1 MRNLHILTIAAMTAI
16 SATAQTLNYPSA
28 PKTDVVDEYFGIRVS
43 DPYRQLENDTS
54 EITENWV
61 KAENAV
67 TQDFLSKIPFRKD
80 INNRLLQLA
89 NYPKY
94 SAPVRENDGKFYFYE
109 NDGLKNQSVLYRK
122 DTIDG
127 TPEVFLDPNTLSED
141 GTVALTG
148 TSQSHDGKYTA
159 YTIARSGSDWKE
171 IYVMETAT
179 RKLLS
184 DHILRAKFSD
194 ATWYGNGFFYS
205 AYEINTSG
213 KEYSEINLNH
223 RVYYHTLGT
232 PQSED
237 KVYFEDAAHPYHFH
251 GVMIDDDETVL
262 FLTSSGEGIG
272 NTLQAKRL
280 DIKDDSWHTIEATQ
294 NYDTYVIGV
303 IDGKIY
309 YRTTKGAPKGHIM
322 VCDINNPEQPSEFI
336 PEQEGVISSVDVVP
350 DGFIICCSVD
360 ASTHAYIFSREGKL
374 TGEIKLPSIGSA
386 SFTTSRKHPEVFYSF
401 TSFNF
406 PPSIFE
412 YDTKTGESKL
422 YASPEIKGFNPDDYV
437 TEQVFYTSSDGTKV
451 PMSLTYKKGLKRDGN
466 NPVYLYG
473 YGGFAITLE
482 PGFSPYR
489 VLWLENG
496 GIYAQT
502 NLRGGL
508 EYGEE
513 WHEQGTKLNKLN
525 VFNDFI
531 SAAEYL
537 VKEKWTNSSKI
548 AIEGGS
554 NGGLLVGAVT
564 NMRPDLFAVAIPRV
578 GVMDMLRYH
587 LFTIGWN
594 WAADYGTVND
604 SAEMAKYLIGYSPLH
619 NIKND
624 GTPYPA
630 IMVTTADHDD
640 RVVPAHSFKYA
651 ATLQASSTGNKPKI
665 IRIDSK
671 AGHGAGKPISKVVDE
686 YTDIYSFI
694 YYNMGITPKTK

>member
-16 SATAQTLNYPSA
+16 SATAQTLKYPSA

-80 INNRLLQLA
+80 IKNRLLQLA

-322 VCDINNPEQPSEFI
+322 VCDVNNPEQSSEFI

-360 ASTHAYIFSREGKL
+360 ASTHAYTFSRKGKL

-671 AGHGAGKPISKVVDE
+671 AGHGAGKPISKVVEE

>member
-1 MRNLHILTIAAMTAI
+1 MRNIHIFTIAAMTAI
-16 SATAQTLNYPSA
+16 SAKAQSLNYPIA
-28 PKTDVVDEYFGIRVS
+28 PKADVVDEYFGIKVS

-67 TQDFLSKIPFRKD
+67 TQSYLSKIPFRKD
-80 INNRLLQLA
+80 IKNRLLQLA

-94 SAPVRENDGKFYFYE
+94 STPFRENDGKYYFYE

-122 DTIDG
+122 ADING

-148 TSQSHDGKYTA
+148 TTQSHNGKYTA
-159 YTIARSGSDWKE
+159 YTIARSGSDWQE

-184 DHILRAKFSD
+184 DHILRAKFSN
-194 ATWYGNGFFYS
+194 ATWYGSGFFYS

-223 RVYYHTLGT
+223 RVYYHALGT

-237 KVYFEDAAHPYHFH
+237 KVYFEDAEHPYHFH
-251 GVMIDDDETVL
+251 GVTIDDDETVL

-272 NTLQAKRL
+272 NSLQAKRL
-280 DIKDDSWHTIEATQ
+280 NVKDDTWHTIEATQ
-294 NYDTYVIGV
+294 NYDTYVIDV

-322 VCDINNPEQPSEFI
+322 VCDINNPEQSSEFI
-336 PEQEGVISSVDVVP
+336 PEQKGVISSVNVIP
-350 DGFIICCSVD
+350 DGFIVCCSVD
-360 ASTHAYIFSREGKL
+360 ASTHAYTFSREGNL
-374 TGEIKLPSIGSA
+374 TSEIKLPAIGSA
-386 SFTTSRKHPEVFYSF
+386 SFSTSSKHPEVFYSF
-401 TSFNF
+401 ASFNF
-406 PPSIFE
+406 PPSVFE
-412 YDTKTGESKL
+412 YDTKTGVSKL
-422 YASPEIKGFNPDDYV
+422 YASPKIKDFNPDDYV
-437 TEQVFYTSSDGTKV
+437 TEQVFYTSTDGTKV
-451 PMSLTYKKGLKRDGN
+451 PMTLTYKKGLKRDGN
-466 NPVYLYG
+466 NPVYIYG

-531 SAAEYL
+531 SAAKYL
-537 VKEKWTNSSKI
+537 VKENWTNSNKI

-624 GTPYPA
+624 GTHYPA

-640 RVVPAHSFKYA
+640 RVGPAHSFKYA
-651 ATLQASSTGNKPKI
+651 ATLQASSTGDKPKI

-671 AGHGAGKPISKVVDE
+671 AGHGAGKPVSKVVDE

>member
-1 MRNLHILTIAAMTAI
+1 MRNFHILIIAATTAI

-28 PKTDVVDEYFGIRVS
+28 PKSNVVDEYFGIKVS

-67 TQDFLSKIPFRKD
+67 TQDYLSKIPFRKD
-80 INNRLLQLA
+80 IKNRLLQLA

-109 NDGLKNQSVLYRK
+109 NDGLKNQAILYRK
-122 DTIDG
+122 DSING
-127 TPEVFLDPNTLSED
+127 TPEVFLDPNALSED

-148 TSQSHDGKYTA
+148 TTQSHDGKYTA

-171 IYVMETAT
+171 IFVMETAT
-179 RKLLS
+179 RKLLG

-251 GVMIDDDETVL
+251 GVMVDDDETVL

-272 NTLQAKRL
+272 NSLQVKRL
-280 DIKDDSWHTIEATQ
+280 DGKDDSWHTIEATQ
-294 NYDTYVIGV
+294 DYDTYVIGV

-322 VCDINNPEQPSEFI
+322 VCDVNNPEQSSEFI
-336 PEQEGVISSVDVVP
+336 PEQKGVISSVDVIP

-360 ASTHAYIFSREGKL
+360 ASTHAYTFSSEGKL
-374 TGEIKLPSIGSA
+374 TGEIKLPSIGSV

-412 YDTKTGESKL
+412 YNTKTGESKL

-451 PMSLTYKKGLKRDGN
+451 PMSLTYKKGLKRDGS

-537 VKEKWTNSSKI
+537 VKENWTNSSKI

-604 SAEMAKYLIGYSPLH
+604 SAEMAKYLIEYSPLH

-651 ATLQASSTGNKPKI
+651 ATLQASSTGDKPKI